1 MVYKE
6 VLCVF
11 YGIRK
16 HLGMN
21 SALGE
26 NSYFCMSPEALVR
39 VGCHVREG
47 AVMVRVGTVIVR
59 VGLSW

>member
-39 VGCHVREG
+39 VGLSCEGGGCHSEGG
-47 AVMVRVGTVIVR
+47 AVMVRVG
-59 VGLSW
+59 LSW

>member
-1 MVYKE
+1 
-6 VLCVF
+6 
-11 YGIRK
+11 
-16 HLGMN
+16 MN

-47 AVMVRVGTVIVR
+47 TVMVRVGTVIVR